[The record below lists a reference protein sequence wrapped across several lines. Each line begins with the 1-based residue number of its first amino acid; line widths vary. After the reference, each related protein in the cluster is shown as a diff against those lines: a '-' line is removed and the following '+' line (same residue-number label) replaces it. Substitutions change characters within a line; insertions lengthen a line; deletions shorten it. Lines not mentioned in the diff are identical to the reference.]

1 MLSNKTPK
9 LDRSDGV
16 KEMKEKAPKR
26 KLPFTAGANGDQKD
40 SDSGRRILGCFCSYV
55 LRPPPPCDFE
65 VGIKEGWELLHH
77 ILSSLQEVVRRA
89 L

>member
-40 SDSGRRILGCFCSYV
+40 SDSGKRILQCVYSYM
-55 LRPPPPCDFE
+55 LIFPPPCDSKL
-65 VGIKEGWELLHH
+65 GIKKEWELQLHH
-77 ILSSLQEVVRRA
+77 ILSSL
-89 L
+89 

>member
-40 SDSGRRILGCFCSYV
+40 SDSGKRIISGCIYLYILTS
-55 LRPPPPCDFE
+55 PPPCDFE
-65 VGIKEGWELLHH
+65 VGIKKEWELLHH
-77 ILSSLQEVVRRA
+77 IL
-89 L
+89 

>member
-26 KLPFTAGANGDQKD
+26 KLPFTTGANGDQKD
-40 SDSGRRILGCFCSYV
+40 SDSGKRILGCICSYG
-55 LRPPPPCDFE
+55 LRSPPPCDFE
-65 VGIKEGWELLHH
+65 VRIKEEWELLHH

>member
-40 SDSGRRILGCFCSYV
+40 SDSGKRILGCISLCV
-55 LRPPPPCDFE
+55 LTSPPCDFE
-65 VGIKEGWELLHH
+65 VGIKKE
-77 ILSSLQEVVRRA
+77 
-89 L
+89 